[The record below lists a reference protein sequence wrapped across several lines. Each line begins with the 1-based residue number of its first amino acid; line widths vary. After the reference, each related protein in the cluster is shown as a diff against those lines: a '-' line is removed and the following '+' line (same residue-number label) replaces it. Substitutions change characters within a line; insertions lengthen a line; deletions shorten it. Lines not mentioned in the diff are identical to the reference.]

1 MVSVRVHVHLGN
13 KVGFRQLRGVKRDM
27 DKINKQV
34 ERQLA
39 GVLNKEQLK
48 EYKRIQEQQRAE
60 MRARLQGK
68 RR

>member
-1 MVSVRVHVHLGN
+1 MMMHT
-13 KVGFRQLRGVKRDM
+13 
-27 DKINKQV
+27 INKQV

-68 RR
+68 RRQ